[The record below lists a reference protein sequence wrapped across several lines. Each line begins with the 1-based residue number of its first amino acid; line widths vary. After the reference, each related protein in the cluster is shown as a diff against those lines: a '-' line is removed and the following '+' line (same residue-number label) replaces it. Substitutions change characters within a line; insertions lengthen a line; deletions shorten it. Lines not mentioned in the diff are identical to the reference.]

1 MRAVYTHYERGGVW
15 AHKDFM
21 LGGGSARKPQTHTMA
36 RRVLTEHGATTH
48 TGHTSQRGYTWAH
61 REGAAG
67 GGGGLGA
74 GHPNTTHMAIYSLHT
89 RNSTQHY
96 LTEGWEGGKGSKPRW
111 KHSSKETES
120 SAVVNTHTP
129 ARKHATHQVRDSPE
143 GGEGC
148 GCGLWGHGTSAV
160 LGRSHYRHHRA
171 TRMGREGMRPTDQTP
186 AMWKEVPHNRVS
198 NRVV

>member
-1 MRAVYTHYERGGVW
+1 MHNTCWPDTCSRG
-15 AHKDFM
+15 
-21 LGGGSARKPQTHTMA
+21 MA
-36 RRVLTEHGATTH
+36 QHIHGAHTT
-48 TGHTSQRGYTWAH
+48 QRGYTWAH
-61 REGAAG
+61 KGREAG
-67 GGGGLGA
+67 GGSGRGWGFERR
-74 GHPNTTHMAIYSLHT
+74 THLYERMVVHSSLHT
-89 RNSTQHY
+89 RNSTQHC

-171 TRMGREGMRPTDQTP
+171 TGDGMEWDGIGWGVCVRDRERPD
-186 AMWKEVPHNRVS
+186 AGERG
-198 NRVV
+198 